1 MRPTAPRNARYR
13 QETWLPNV
21 LTTHLYKLVGLCWFC
36 SIYHWILLASCERTY
51 CNYWI
56 CNSSDTRTQSAES
69 VSEVWVEPK
78 ATERRCIRLML
89 RKRET
94 LGLHTDQFPYLLE
107 CLVGYITNK
116 KASIEYVASLIRKY
130 YWRESK
136 PIVSSLTDTAA
147 HYNTRYHCATPQ
159 LHSLNTVSVGY

>member
-1 MRPTAPRNARYR
+1 
-13 QETWLPNV
+13 
-21 LTTHLYKLVGLCWFC
+21 
-36 SIYHWILLASCERTY
+36 
-51 CNYWI
+51 
-56 CNSSDTRTQSAES
+56 
-69 VSEVWVEPK
+69 
-78 ATERRCIRLML
+78 ML

-136 PIVSSLTDTAA
+136 PIVSSFTDTAA